1 MAQSSLFYTHNAMNT
16 SKQNNNDIWDV
27 YIGSHI
33 VDSNMNWSAA
43 QNQALPLKTPIHTI
57 TACNP
62 FENILTNDENNLR
75 NHSLQE
81 YIETLNLEFKPVI
94 GRSSNGDW
102 QENSFAI
109 YGFTRSQACQLAQT
123 FGQRAIF
130 ELTKKELLVI
140 DANSFQLKRRRPR

>member
-1 MAQSSLFYTHNAMNT
+1 MNI
-16 SKQNNNDIWDV
+16 SKQDNNDIWDV

-43 QNQALPLKTPIHTI
+43 ENQALPLKTPIHII

-62 FENILTNDENNLR
+62 FGNVLTSDENSLR

-81 YIETLNLEFKPVI
+81 YIEKLNFEFKPVN
-94 GRSSNGDW
+94 GRSPNGDW

-109 YGFTRSQACQLAQT
+109 YGFTRSQACQLAQA
-123 FGQRAIF
+123 FDQRAIF
-130 ELTKKELLVI
+130 ELTEKELLVI
-140 DANSFQLKRRRPR
+140 DANSFDLKRHRPR